1 MRNLSH
7 RFGCLMRFIFFEQ
20 VPIDGHSLVTTVYI
34 INQLA
39 WYVFLIIL
47 MPYLDLNAES
57 SHRFWIPDEINVFGA
72 NLVFGAG
79 ALYSTNLR
87 YYYFNLYQVRIYEVS
102 SDIDAS
108 MLNVIAFGCL
118 EEIIAWI

>member
-1 MRNLSH
+1 MLNL
-7 RFGCLMRFIFFEQ
+7 
-20 VPIDGHSLVTTVYI
+20 
-34 INQLA
+34 
-39 WYVFLIIL
+39 
-47 MPYLDLNAES
+47 

-87 YYYFNLYQVRIYEVS
+87 FYYFNLYQVRIYEVS